1 MPTLS
6 SLQASFTR
14 QKTRSCFSKTD
25 FERRMSMS
33 IYKSNQIDLVMTNT
47 DMSTA
52 PGSPDSLSQASTK
65 FEPRQTISQS
75 TPEDRANDVNSPV
88 PGWPTLAK
96 VMAQTPDFEAFASF
110 KDLSIKSLL
119 YYQAE
124 LIYLREELHKIEWE
138 DNRQHKND
146 VKSRF
151 ADDLTK
157 LIRARDR
164 NPTSQCNCRNN
175 GCLLK
180 RSEPL

>member
-1 MPTLS
+1 MT
-6 SLQASFTR
+6 
-14 QKTRSCFSKTD
+14 
-25 FERRMSMS
+25 
-33 IYKSNQIDLVMTNT
+33 IYRSNQNDLVMTNT
-47 DMSTA
+47 DMSSV
-52 PGSPDSLSQASTK
+52 PGSPDFLSQASTK
-65 FEPRQTISQS
+65 FESRQTIRQS
-75 TPEDRANDVNSPV
+75 TPEDRAKDVNSPV

-157 LIRARDR
+157 LIRARDKSIE
-164 NPTSQCNCRNN
+164 N
-175 GCLLK
+175 K
-180 RSEPL
+180 EPDKPVQLPKQWVLIEKIRTTLDKYRKISL